1 MAKLFVRVQDEKLI
15 EVHKIANKYLRLM
28 FYYGSRDNSKLLMTL
43 IVQDATPR
51 PKVSINGLNVDI
63 DSL

>member
-1 MAKLFVRVQDEKLI
+1 MAKLYVTVQNERLS
-15 EVHKIANKYLRLM
+15 EVHKTANRYLRVK

-63 DSL
+63 DKL